1 MPVAI
6 CLSYPLAHIYLSNS
20 AADVIMPALTI
31 FLDTEYESSPEDTT
45 TSFSSVL
52 MLTCPE
58 EAEAGVG
65 VTSGTAVGVG
75 AFVGVGAAVGVGVAV
90 GAFVGAV
97 VGVLVGAFVGAV
109 AGVLVAA
116 IVGVGVVVTADSDC
130 VGVVIPASA
139 GS

>member
-31 FLDTEYESSPEDTT
+31 FFDTEYESSPEDTT

-75 AFVGVGAAVGVGVAV
+75 AFVGVGAAVGAGVGVAV
-90 GAFVGAV
+90 GAFVGV
-97 VGVLVGAFVGAV
+97 GVGVLVGAFVGAV
-109 AGVLVAA
+109 VGVPVAA
-116 IVGVGVVVTADSDC
+116 IVGDGVVVTAC

>member
-31 FLDTEYESSPEDTT
+31 FLDTEYESSPEETT
-45 TSFSSVL
+45 TSFSSIL
-52 MLTCPE
+52 MLTCPDE
-58 EAEAGVG
+58 SEAGVG

-75 AFVGVGAAVGVGVAV
+75 AFVGV
-90 GAFVGAV
+90 V

-109 AGVLVAA
+109 VGVLVAA